1 MKSRLTS
8 IISRYLKH
16 VPDIKS
22 YAFAAFMVFLFGL
35 IISIVAWRLDQQRIE
50 TQRDAALKEQ
60 VVSLEN
66 DISSR
71 LTTYEQMLRGF
82 RGFFAAS
89 PDIDQEAWQRYV
101 TQYDYQRSYS
111 GISGVGYAAY
121 VDDSELPSYL
131 AIMRQSTPAFTIS
144 PAGNRDVYAPLTFS
158 SGVSSNGVITQSQNL
173 GFDIMTDPTRRQMIE
188 KARDSGQTKLSEK
201 VTLLG
206 DRGTAN
212 QSSFIMYVA
221 NYGRNRPQSVQE
233 RQATIE
239 GFVFAGFRSTDF
251 FDEVMDFAKPRDYQA
266 IQVFDGSSTNMENLL
281 YQSENFQDFSE
292 GSRTQPFTMPAF
304 DRSWTIRLA
313 GGPTIT
319 QADSQRPILIL
330 TGGTLLSLAIATVL
344 FLTMLTRARAIV
356 YAKRDEAQQAKDDLL
371 SLASHQLRTPATA
384 VKQYLGMMLEGYTG
398 KLSKRQLPALQ
409 KAYVSNER
417 QLETINQILY
427 VAKADAGRLSIHPHY
442 FDLNLLI
449 DEIADDVT
457 DSLETKQ
464 QTLQIEPSRKKIKL
478 FADEAC
484 IRMVVENLISNA
496 SKYSHANTTISVKT
510 GKTDQKAW
518 IRVSD
523 QGVGIDKADFDK
535 LFKKFSR
542 IDNDLALH
550 VDGSGIG
557 LYIDKVLIELHG
569 GTIEV
574 SSELGKG
581 SVFTIYLPLKAG
593 TLKSNKNL
601 TDGDRFN
608 A

>member
-1 MKSRLTS
+1 MKSRLAAF
-8 IISRYLKH
+8 ISRYLKQI
-16 VPDIKS
+16 PGIKS
-22 YAFAAFMVFLFGL
+22 YVFAACMVFLFGL
-35 IISIVAWRLDQQRIE
+35 IISIVAWRLDQQRII

-60 VVSLEN
+60 VASFEN

-89 PDIDQEAWQRYV
+89 PNIDQEAWLRYV
-101 TQYDYQRSYS
+101 TQYDYQSSYT
-111 GISGVGYAAY
+111 GISGVGYMAY
-121 VDDSELPSYL
+121 VTDNKLPSYL
-131 AIMRQSTPAFTIS
+131 AIMRKSTPAFSIS
-144 PAGNRDVYAPLTFS
+144 PAGDREVYVPLTFS
-158 SGVSSNGVITQSQNL
+158 SAVSNDGTITPSRNL
-173 GFDIMTDPTRRQMIE
+173 GFDVMTDPTRRQMIE
-188 KARDSGQTKLSEK
+188 KARDTGQTNISEK
-201 VTLLG
+201 ITLLG

-221 NYGRNRPQSVQE
+221 NYGENRPQTVQE

-239 GFVFAGFRSTDF
+239 GFVFAGYRSSEF
-251 FDEVMDFAKPRDYQA
+251 FAEVMDFAKPRDYQA
-266 IQVFDGSSTNMENLL
+266 IQVFDGTNTNMENIL
-281 YQSENFQDFSE
+281 YESANFQDFSE
-292 GSRTQPFTMPAF
+292 NSRTQPFTIPVF
-304 DRSWTIRLA
+304 DRSWTVRLA

-319 QADSQRPILIL
+319 QVDSQRPILIL

-344 FLTMLTRARAIV
+344 FLVMLTRARAIV

-398 KLSKRQLPALQ
+398 KVSKRQLPSLQ

-442 FDLNLLI
+442 FDLNLLV

-457 DSLETKQ
+457 DSLEAKQ
-464 QTLQIEPSRKKIKL
+464 QNLRIERSRKQIKL

-496 SKYSHANTTISVKT
+496 SKYSHANTTVTVKT
-510 GKTDQKAW
+510 GSDARRAW
-518 IRVSD
+518 VQVRD
-523 QGVGIDKADFDK
+523 QGVGIDRADFDK

-581 SVFTIYLPLKAG
+581 SVFTIHLPLKSG
-593 TLKSNKNL
+593 MRKIDKNL
-601 TDGDRFN
+601 TDGDRTN